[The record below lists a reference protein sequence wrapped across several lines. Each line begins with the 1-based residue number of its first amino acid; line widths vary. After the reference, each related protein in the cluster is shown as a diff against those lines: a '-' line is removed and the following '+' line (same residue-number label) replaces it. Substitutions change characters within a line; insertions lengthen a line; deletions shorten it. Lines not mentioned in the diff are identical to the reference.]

1 MKTEDARLSRPPLPP
16 YIRAMHDRH
25 GTWRIPR
32 TSRSWRTLA
41 VASCIAGVACIRE
54 TEPDLSAPT
63 PWEIQPAATL
73 DDGSAYWPGAQWR
86 TALPAQVG
94 MDSAAMATLSRDVR
108 TRRWPTMRSLLIVR
122 RGYLVFNEY
131 VDSTTPQQ
139 IQPLTTATATVT
151 GLLVGIAVREGRLRP
166 TDGVAQFFP
175 EYANRLANTGVIVD
189 ALLDMRSGIN
199 FNEEGPG
206 PPSLETLLR
215 SDDWLRYIVSTG
227 ITGAP
232 GDRWN
237 YSSAD
242 AIYLGGVLHAVTGE
256 PASAY
261 AKRTL
266 FAPLGI
272 GAYTWVAGRPNE
284 LPQMGGGL
292 ALTAPDMARLGYLML
307 RKGQWGATPIVTP
320 AWLASMGERKSPSVV
335 EWLGYTLDFGRM
347 LWELP
352 IRGSGDPSLVAA
364 AGTGGQWIIVV
375 PSRDIVI
382 VATGNAISV
391 EKHATALQLLYDVI
405 LPAAH

>member
-1 MKTEDARLSRPPLPP
+1 MKTEDARLSPPPLPP
-16 YIRAMHDRH
+16 YIRAMNDRH
-25 GTWRIPR
+25 GPCRIPR
-32 TSRSWRTLA
+32 TSRAWRTLA

-54 TEPDLSAPT
+54 TEPDLSVPT

-73 DDGSAYWPGAQWR
+73 DDGSTYWPGAQWR

-94 MDSAAMATLSRDVR
+94 MDSAAMATLSHDVR
-108 TRRWPTMRSLLIVR
+108 SGRWPTMRSLLIVR

-139 IQPLTTATATVT
+139 IQPLRTATATVT
-151 GLLVGIAVREGRLRP
+151 GLLIGIAAREGRLRP
-166 TDGVAQFFP
+166 GDGVAQFFP
-175 EYANRLANTGVIVD
+175 EYADRVGSTAIVVND
-189 ALLDMRSGIN
+189 LLEMRSGIN
-199 FNEEGPG
+199 FDEEGAG
-206 PPSLETLLR
+206 ASSLQALTR
-215 SDDWLRYIVSTG
+215 SDDWLSYLLSTG
-227 ITGAP
+227 KTGPP
-232 GDRWN
+232 GERWN

-272 GAYTWVAGRPNE
+272 GAHTWVAGRPNE

-307 RKGQWGATPIVTP
+307 RKGQWGASPIVTS
-320 AWLASMGERKSPSVV
+320 AWVTSMGQRRSPSVV

>member
-1 MKTEDARLSRPPLPP
+1 MKTEDARLSRPPLAL

-25 GTWRIPR
+25 GPCRIPR
-32 TSRSWRTLA
+32 TSRAWRTLA
-41 VASCIAGVACIRE
+41 VASCITAVACIRE

-73 DDGSAYWPGAQWR
+73 DDGSTYWPGAQWR

-94 MDSAAMATLSRDVR
+94 MDSAAMATLSHDVR
-108 TRRWPTMRSLLIVR
+108 SGRWPTMRSLLIVR

-139 IQPLTTATATVT
+139 LQPITTATATVT
-151 GLLVGIAVREGRLRP
+151 GLLVGIAAREGRLRP
-166 TDGVAQFFP
+166 TDGVVQYFP
-175 EYANRLANTGVIVD
+175 EYADRIGGMGASVDDLLA
-189 ALLDMRSGIN
+189 MRSGII
-199 FNEEGPG
+199 FFEEGPS
-206 PPSLETLLR
+206 PSLSTLLR
-215 SDDWLRYIVSTG
+215 SSDWLSYIISTG
-227 ITGAP
+227 KTGAP
-232 GDRWN
+232 GEKWN

-242 AIYLGGVLHAVTGE
+242 AILLGGVLHAVTGE

-261 AKRTL
+261 AKQTL
-266 FAPLGI
+266 FTPLGI
-272 GAYTWVAGRPNE
+272 TDYSWLTGRPND

-292 ALTAPDMARLGYLML
+292 SLTAPDMARLGYLML
-307 RKGQWGATPIVTP
+307 RKGQWGASPIVTS
-320 AWLASMGERKSPSVV
+320 AWLTSMGQRRSPSVV